1 MSLNGQQY
9 AWRRMPSRWY
19 TSCSDWV
26 ESARLLPPDVFSL
39 VTSSYRDTM
48 RQVLAPRHPSS
59 VQSTLICFSISS
71 NACWRLSRSIV
82 QQALRK
88 SSVVSRRSKTTR
100 SPSASPS
107 SQCRQPWRGGKRE
120 RERTYRGLRLLPFGL
135 QALSLFFFFFFS
147 PQVRVLRAGF
157 DQLRWVL
164 LAGVTGVC

>member
-71 NACWRLSRSIV
+71 NACCRLSRSIV

-107 SQCRQPWRGGKRE
+107 SQCRQPWGNERE
-120 RERTYRGLRLLPFGL
+120 RERTGDFVCCHLAFRLCPF
-135 QALSLFFFFFFS
+135 SSFFFFPPKSEFCARDLTS
-147 PQVRVLRAGF
+147 CVGCCSLG
-157 DQLRWVL
+157 
-164 LAGVTGVC
+164 